1 MKQFWTVSILCA
13 LLLALF
19 SCREEA
25 VSPRLA
31 EIDALLRT
39 DPDSAYSL
47 LCDSAS
53 TPLAG
58 RRDSAMWRLLTAEAR
73 DKTFHDDTVPG
84 EIRRASAYFRDRGDR
99 KNLMRSLLYEGRI
112 LQNAGLH
119 GEAVVTLLQSAEQA
133 DTAADRLYL
142 GKIYNAIGEIYHS
155 IGDSPQEAEYFE
167 KAWKAYQK
175 TDSAVF
181 IDEAQSCYGLALCR
195 SGRCDAGIRLMTE
208 AFNSAKELGDTI
220 TLHLTL
226 SNLAIGY
233 LWADRN
239 VPGRDCLS
247 IIYANRQS
255 MPITPYYLN
264 LFLSCLI
271 NSGAPKDSIEMVK
284 QELVRFVGEENLP
297 LDYYLQMAPEKVN
310 ARLLKR
316 LQESNHTLEEV
327 IRSNLNNR
335 VRIYHEDKIAK
346 HARKIGKLEERRKW
360 MIILSVVIVA
370 FVCTIAYVRLLKRRQ
385 RISNLIR
392 SVELLT
398 AQGNHLSRLLEK
410 TNREKENL
418 NQANRHLI
426 EKNEMRAEASELI
439 LGIFGELNKLYFER
453 YLHEDSDKGR
463 TSLIVLMDEQIRLLR
478 EDPTMLK
485 GIETYINAVHG
496 NILED
501 VYASVKLTPDQRRL
515 VALQILDFV
524 REAICSIF
532 NITINSYYTRMN
544 RLMARLQS
552 SSSSRKDELISLI
565 KHKNAR

>member
-1 MKQFWTVSILCA
+1 MKQFWAISILCA

-47 LCDSAS
+47 LCDSTS

-84 EIRRASAYFRDRGDR
+84 EIRRASAYFRSRGDI
-99 KNLMRSLLYEGRI
+99 KNLMRSLFYEGRI

-133 DTAADRLYL
+133 DTTADRLYL

-208 AFNSAKELGDTI
+208 AYNSAKELGDTI

-255 MPITPYYLN
+255 MPMTPEYLD
-264 LFLSCLI
+264 LFLCCLI
-271 NSGAPKDSIEMVK
+271 NSGSPKDSIEMVK

-398 AQGNHLSRLLEK
+398 AQGNHLSQLLEK
-410 TNREKENL
+410 TNREKEDL
-418 NQANRHLI
+418 NQENRH
-426 EKNEMRAEASELI
+426 
-439 LGIFGELNKLYFER
+439 
-453 YLHEDSDKGR
+453 H
-463 TSLIVLMDEQIRLLR
+463 
-478 EDPTMLK
+478 
-485 GIETYINAVHG
+485 H
-496 NILED
+496 
-501 VYASVKLTPDQRRL
+501 
-515 VALQILDFV
+515 
-524 REAICSIF
+524 
-532 NITINSYYTRMN
+532 
-544 RLMARLQS
+544 
-552 SSSSRKDELISLI
+552 
-565 KHKNAR
+565 

>member
-1 MKQFWTVSILCA
+1 MK
-13 LLLALF
+13 
-19 SCREEA
+19 
-25 VSPRLA
+25 
-31 EIDALLRT
+31 
-39 DPDSAYSL
+39 
-47 LCDSAS
+47 
-53 TPLAG
+53 
-58 RRDSAMWRLLTAEAR
+58 
-73 DKTFHDDTVPG
+73 
-84 EIRRASAYFRDRGDR
+84 
-99 KNLMRSLLYEGRI
+99 RI
-112 LQNAGLH
+112 
-119 GEAVVTLLQSAEQA
+119 S
-133 DTAADRLYL
+133 
-142 GKIYNAIGEIYHS
+142 
-155 IGDSPQEAEYFE
+155 
-167 KAWKAYQK
+167 
-175 TDSAVF
+175 
-181 IDEAQSCYGLALCR
+181 
-195 SGRCDAGIRLMTE
+195 
-208 AFNSAKELGDTI
+208 
-220 TLHLTL
+220 
-226 SNLAIGY
+226 
-233 LWADRN
+233 
-239 VPGRDCLS
+239 
-247 IIYANRQS
+247 
-255 MPITPYYLN
+255 
-264 LFLSCLI
+264 
-271 NSGAPKDSIEMVK
+271 
-284 QELVRFVGEENLP
+284 P

-398 AQGNHLSRLLEK
+398 AQGNHLSQLLEK
-410 TNREKENL
+410 TNREKEDL
-418 NQANRHLI
+418 NQENRHLI
-426 EKNEMRAEASELI
+426 EKNEMTAEASELI

-463 TSLIVLMDEQIRLLR
+463 TSLIGLMDEQIRLLR

-544 RLMARLQS
+544 RLMTRLDIS
-552 SSSSRKDELISLI
+552 ASPRKEELKALI
-565 KHKNAR
+565 KQKSSKR